1 MFKSITK
8 QRKISVDG
16 IKLAEYLYKNI
27 RQRKEEL
34 AQSLAD
40 GSIDSMEDYRFI
52 TGQIRGMTWVEDE
65 LKSSMKGTDL
75 DD

>member
-1 MFKSITK
+1 M
-8 QRKISVDG
+8 DA

-27 RQRKEEL
+27 RQRKEQL

-52 TGQIRGMTWVEDE
+52 TGQIRGMTWVEEE

-75 DD
+75 DE

>member
-1 MFKSITK
+1 MFKSITT
-8 QRKISVDG
+8 QGKIIVDG

-27 RQRKEEL
+27 RQRKEDL
-34 AQSLAD
+34 SQSLAD

-52 TGQIRGMTWVEDE
+52 TGQIRGMTWIEEE

>member
-1 MFKSITK
+1 MFKSITT
-8 QRKISVDG
+8 QGKIIVDG

-52 TGQIRGMTWVEDE
+52 TGQIRGMTWVEEE

>member
-1 MFKSITK
+1 M
-8 QRKISVDG
+8 DG
-16 IKLAEYLYKNI
+16 IRLAEYLYKNI

-52 TGQIRGMTWVEDE
+52 TGQIRGMTYVED
-65 LKSSMKGTDL
+65 LIVTSMKGLDL
-75 DD
+75 DE

>member
-1 MFKSITK
+1 M
-8 QRKISVDG
+8 DA
-16 IKLAEYLYKNI
+16 IKLAEHLLKNI
-27 RQRKEEL
+27 RKRQDEL
-34 AQSLAD
+34 TQSLAD

-52 TGQIRGMTWVEDE
+52 TGQIRGMTWVEEE